1 MTTTL
6 LFRATFTKGWDDGL
20 TPTEILTIM
29 TDTNYVNSKFL
40 TTSVLHISYGDGTNE
55 VLPVGSEFVI
65 KHSYKKGTYTVEIHG
80 DIPEVPAYR
89 AIYKMDIMYGL
100 GNNMGLGMGHAG
112 GTIYDLFINPD
123 LFKSNNA
130 ASNTDGDAWVLN
142 TPAECTICHFYPRD
156 GINNAYIRGNRFGS
170 NGTDGNYSGVLPRWL
185 EPQLPRLK
193 QGEFDGTVF
202 LSLNSNSAE
211 RPQAW
216 YSIRPY
222 YMGTYAV
229 GDTSGDYAYR
239 SNNVLQFDST
249 FATNMIGPKLGGRV
263 FGEAVTSTDN
273 NTYTYTTWPNKKL
286 KEIIATALGF
296 GGLGFDE
303 ATHTLSFR
311 KTSGSGTKVVQTKQC
326 MALKFVFEDGTFDVD
341 HFYQRMEYKYCLVEG
356 TQILMHDGT
365 TKDIQNI
372 QYDDLVQVYDFFRGK
387 VCYQF
392 PSFIDQETTPSEHAK
407 ITLEDGSIIRTTG
420 SHCFYNHKTKQHQ
433 LITIES
439 IIDNTFDKNSWEL
452 LKLKDGVLTPIKI
465 KNVELIRGTV
475 KSYSFYTAGTQTYFA
490 NGVISSCRD
499 FNLFGATI
507 DNKLD
512 LARFN
517 FVKEHEHYTL
527 EDFKKMFGPIS
538 STVYYGQLQ
547 HILYNG
553 YKLGLDAHYEDL
565 IKQDYGSYESS
576 TRYGVMGLW
585 ARPKPLPTELGKEL
599 NYIAF
604 LDETGNVLSKE
615 THVCGTVIKLPASEK
630 GWYCVADNRTYFDT
644 YEIKTNTVLE
654 KVV

>member
-1 MTTTL
+1 MLTTL
-6 LFRATFTKGWDDGL
+6 LFRATFYKSWSDGI
-20 TPTEILTIM
+20 TPTSLLTIM
-29 TDTNYVNSKFL
+29 TDTNYANSKFL
-40 TTSVLHISYGDGTNE
+40 TTSNLFISYGDGDTE
-55 VLPVGSEFVI
+55 VLPAGSELVI
-65 KHSYKKGTYTVEIHG
+65 EHAYGAGTFTVEVHG
-80 DIPEVPAYR
+80 DIPEVPSYR
-89 AIYKMDIMYGL
+89 AIYKMDILYGI
-100 GNNMGLGMGHAG
+100 GNTLGLGMGHTS
-112 GTIYDLFINPD
+112 GTIYDLYINPD

-130 ASNTDGDAWVLN
+130 LLDVDRAWVVQL
-142 TPAECTICHFYPRD
+142 PAECTICHFYPLD
-156 GINNAYIRGNRFGS
+156 NITNVHIRGNGFAT
-170 NGTDGNYSGVLPRWL
+170 NPTDGCFSGVLPRWA
-185 EPQLPRLK
+185 ERQLPRLRE
-193 QGEFDGTVF
+193 GDLDGTI
-202 LSLNSNSAE
+202 LSATACGN
-211 RPQAW
+211 RPSEADTTRL
-216 YSIRPY
+216 IRPY
-222 YMGTYAV
+222 DMGTYAV
-229 GDTSGDYAYR
+229 GSTTGDYAYR
-239 SNNVLQFDST
+239 SDNVIQFDST
-249 FATNMIGPKLGGRV
+249 FATNMIGPKLGGRI

-273 NTYTYTTWPNKKL
+273 NMHTYTTWPNKKL
-286 KEIIATALGF
+286 KEIIVTAPGYGGIGF
-296 GGLGFDE
+296 NE
-303 ATHTLSFR
+303 STHTLCFAKS
-311 KTSGSGTKVVQTKQC
+311 TGSGSTVVRTKQC

-341 HFYQRMEYKYCLVEG
+341 HFFQRIEYKYCLVEG

-630 GWYCVADNRTYFDT
+630 GWYCVADNCTYFDT